1 MQVRVPSGD
10 LQNYSSIKWN
20 EQLIQL
26 VPQKMRGKS
35 GVSVYH
41 RLACDVSDHTRA
53 QDLKN
58 VCRLILGHGG
68 ARLPCFINIWGKARQ
83 ILTMTDRTSVG
94 LPQGPSSGPLT
105 EAQWKVLMTIMDTF
119 IAPCPEDTISS
130 TQKSGLL
137 SHCDISTLGAFL
149 AETPSSLPLF
159 QKILK
164 RLLANLPPDKLS
176 GIGTICSLL
185 G

>member
-1 MQVRVPSGD
+1 
-10 LQNYSSIKWN
+10 
-20 EQLIQL
+20 
-26 VPQKMRGKS
+26 
-35 GVSVYH
+35 
-41 RLACDVSDHTRA
+41 
-53 QDLKN
+53 
-58 VCRLILGHGG
+58 
-68 ARLPCFINIWGKARQ
+68 
-83 ILTMTDRTSVG
+83 MTDRTSVG

-105 EAQWKVLMTIMDTF
+105 EAQWQVLMTIMDTF
-119 IAPCPEDTISS
+119 IAPCTEDTLSS

-159 QKILK
+159 QEILK
-164 RLLANLPPDKLS
+164 RLLANLPADKLS